1 MFIHNMVDVSDR
13 YYVVLDHRSW
23 SPAFLAKEGDVI
35 TLAVTVDSSGAKERR
50 KNVER
55 LMDDLF
61 E

>member
-1 MFIHNMVDVSDR
+1 MSLIIAVGAQ
-13 YYVVLDHRSW
+13 L
-23 SPAFLAKEGDVI
+23 LAKEGDVI

-50 KNVER
+50 KNIER